1 MMNAN
6 VVIEGDASLVGR
18 LGPVLRNSLG
28 PYRRLCAV
36 YLYHVGQ
43 RGDIILAVEGTK
55 GRAPL
60 ILRPDEQLP
69 ELVVSASQRLL
80 KEVSD

>member
-1 MMNAN
+1 MIAN
-6 VVIEGDASLVGR
+6 VVVEGDASLVHR
-18 LGPVLRNSLG
+18 LGPVLEKSLG

-36 YLYHVGQ
+36 HLYYVGQ

-60 ILRPDEQLP
+60 ILTPEEQLP
-69 ELVVSASQRLL
+69 ELVANASQRLL
-80 KEVSD
+80 ARVSD